1 MAKEKN
7 KKQIARLQSHLDYGM
22 TNKKALAKVLRAHEH
37 IDNARNEIFGTM
49 TRDEMPLT
57 PEQGGSH
64 EGIVSELPGEGQV
77 KFVPPSFTIAN
88 KGQKDKFKKKKLKEN
103 TMKNQRDLFRN
114 IVKNKLNEKKNQ
126 DVDNNNDE
134 DEDTDG
140 TSSSSKKT
148 INISYE
154 PKNYKKNRTNSL
166 NNLIAMLTKREPV
179 NEDLEVG
186 TEGEGED
193 KKDSDEEERKKL
205 LMKIANSIGTEGNI
219 AGINPYEPEA
229 SKQPSKFKKMFLK
242 MLKKN
247 QYKKED

>member
-1 MAKEKN
+1 M
-7 KKQIARLQSHLDYGM
+7 
-22 TNKKALAKVLRAHEH
+22 
-37 IDNARNEIFGTM
+37 
-49 TRDEMPLT
+49 
-57 PEQGGSH
+57 
-64 EGIVSELPGEGQV
+64 
-77 KFVPPSFTIAN
+77 
-88 KGQKDKFKKKKLKEN
+88 
-103 TMKNQRDLFRN
+103 
-114 IVKNKLNEKKNQ
+114 NEKKNQ
-126 DVDNNNDE
+126 DVDNDE
-134 DEDTDG
+134 DENKDDKLD
-140 TSSSSKKT
+140 SSKKT

-219 AGINPYEPEA
+219 AGINPYEPDT